1 MAAGL
6 VPAVA
11 VAGPRGAALPL
22 CLGAVF
28 GGLLAGS
35 LAGVTGAAA
44 VDLTAAVLATLA
56 LAAGLALPSSGD

>member
-1 MAAGL
+1 
-6 VPAVA
+6 
-11 VAGPRGAALPL
+11 
-22 CLGAVF
+22 VF

-44 VDLTAAVLATLA
+44 ADLTAAVLATLA